1 MNKIFSFVFSVSLWI
16 LPLSYAYT
24 SDDAARANLIAQA
37 GLIVSHEDI
46 ASFRLDDFMLRQ
58 ELIGTALKLAW
69 IELPSE
75 YQCRGYF
82 SDARFDAQ
90 NKDAWVCRAF
100 EIGADKGL
108 VTRANASTRPRD
120 IVTRAEALAIIVQA
134 GNIPLSPENY
144 TMNWLKNQWYADWQ
158 TKLLSSLTD
167 CRIFNHGVACEDGK
181 DGNIAMGTF
190 RPNAPATRADV
201 FEFMMYTEKMQQEQ
215 AKICASYFDI
225 FSDGNIDTSI
235 LALETIAVQCPNL

>member
-1 MNKIFSFVFSVSLWI
+1 MKKNLFFVLCTLYFVFATAFGYS
-16 LPLSYAYT
+16 

-46 ASFRLDDFMLRQ
+46 GSFRLDDFMLRQ

-82 SDARFDAQ
+82 SDATFGPES
-90 NKDAWVCRAF
+90 KDAWVCRAF
-100 EIGADKGL
+100 EMGADNGFL
-108 VTRANASTRPRD
+108 TRANNTTRPRD
-120 IVTRAEALAIIVQA
+120 VVTRAEALAIVVQA
-134 GNIPLSPENY
+134 WNIHLYPENY
-144 TMNWLKNQWYADWQ
+144 TMNWLKQQGYADWQ
-158 TKLLSSLTD
+158 TKLLSSLAD

-181 DGNIAMGTF
+181 DGNIAMGNF

-201 FEFMMYTEKMQQEQ
+201 FEFMMYTKKMQDEQ
-215 AKICASYFDI
+215 ARICASYFDI
-225 FSDGNIDTSI
+225 FFDGNVETSI
-235 LALETIAVQCPNL
+235 LTLETLSVQCPNL